1 MAENDLTALIPDIYE
16 GLDVVSRELTGF
28 IPSVTLSAS
37 SERAAKDQIVVV
49 DVEPEG
55 NDGVDIIPAMTIPEP
70 VGQTSEAVKIII
82 TKSRAFA
89 FGFSGEGQKGLNTGP
104 GYINVRA
111 NKIAQHVRK
120 LVNEVETDLAGLQ
133 STFSRAYGT
142 PSSTP
147 FSTSGDFTDATQVK
161 KILLDNGSPEFD
173 NQLVMDTS
181 AGAILTGKQASVN
194 IAGTDVIQRQGI
206 LLPLA
211 GLDLRQS
218 AQINTQTAGD
228 MALATTNTAGY
239 AVGATVITLAT
250 AGTGLVA
257 AGDIIQF
264 AGDTNLYV
272 ITSVVF
278 AGADPAAGD
287 TITIAAPGLRIAITT
302 SATAITV
309 TATSVRNMGFN
320 RSALIL
326 AARAPA
332 RPEEGD
338 QADDFLMITDPK
350 SGLVFEFSMYKGYR
364 KVRYEVALAW
374 GVKNIKPEHT
384 SLLLG

>member
-1 MAENDLTALIPDIYE
+1 MAENNLDALIPDIYE
-16 GLDVVSRELTGF
+16 ALDVVSRELTGL
-28 IPSVTLSAS
+28 IPAVTLSAS
-37 SERAAKDQIVVV
+37 AKRAAVDQEIIV

-55 NDGVDIIPAMTIPEP
+55 NDGVDIVPAMTIPEP
-70 VGQTSEAVKIII
+70 VGQTSIGVPIII

-89 FGFSGEGQKGLNTGP
+89 FGFVGDGQMGLQTGP
-104 GYINVRA
+104 GYPNVRV

-120 LVNEVETDLAGLQ
+120 LVNEVEADLSGLQ
-133 STFSRAYGT
+133 TTFSRAYGT
-142 PSSTP
+142 PGSTP
-147 FSTSGDFTDATQVK
+147 FDTTGDFTDATQTK
-161 KILLDNGSPEFD
+161 KILLDNGSPESD
-173 NQLVMDTS
+173 NHLIMNTS

-218 AQINTQTAGD
+218 AQIETQIAGA
-228 MALATTNTAGY
+228 MVSATTNAAGY
-239 AVGATVITLAT
+239 AVGTTILTLAT
-250 AGTGLVA
+250 AGTGVVV
-257 AGDIIQF
+257 AGDIITI
-264 AGDTNLYV
+264 AGDTNQYI

-278 AGADPAAGD
+278 AGANPTAGD
-287 TITIAAPGLRIAITT
+287 TITIGAPGLRIAITT

-309 TATSVRNMGFN
+309 LATSSRNMAFN
-320 RSALIL
+320 RTALIL

-338 QADDFLMITDPK
+338 QADDVVMVTDSR
-350 SGLVFEFSMYKGYR
+350 SGLVFEFSLYKGYR

-384 SLLLG
+384 ALLLG

>member
-1 MAENDLTALIPDIYE
+1 MAENNLDALIPDIYE
-16 GLDVVSRELTGF
+16 ALDVVSRELTGL
-28 IPSVTLSAS
+28 IPAVTLSAS
-37 SERAAKDQIVVV
+37 AKRAAVDQEIIV

-55 NDGVDIIPAMTIPEP
+55 NDGVDIVPAMTIPEP
-70 VGQTSEAVKIII
+70 VGQTSIGVPIII

-89 FGFSGEGQKGLNTGP
+89 FGFVGDGQMGLQTGP
-104 GYINVRA
+104 GYPNVRV

-120 LVNEVETDLAGLQ
+120 LVNEVEADLSGLQ
-133 STFSRAYGT
+133 TTFSRAYGT
-142 PSSTP
+142 PGSTP
-147 FSTSGDFTDATQVK
+147 FDTTGDFTDATQTK
-161 KILLDNGSPEFD
+161 KILLDNGSPESD
-173 NQLVMDTS
+173 NHLIMNTS

-218 AQINTQTAGD
+218 AQIETQIAGA
-228 MALATTNTAGY
+228 MVSATTNAAGY
-239 AVGATVITLAT
+239 SVGTTILTLAT
-250 AGTGLVA
+250 AGTGVVA
-257 AGDIIQF
+257 AGDIITI
-264 AGDTNLYV
+264 AGDTNQYI
-272 ITSVVF
+272 ITAVVF
-278 AGADPAAGD
+278 AGANPTAGD
-287 TITIAAPGLRIAITT
+287 TITIGAPGLRIAITT

-309 TATSVRNMGFN
+309 LATSSRNMAFN
-320 RSALIL
+320 RTALIL

-338 QADDFLMITDPK
+338 QADDVVMVTDSR
-350 SGLVFEFSMYKGYR
+350 SGLVFEFSLYKGYR

-384 SLLLG
+384 ALLLG

>member
-1 MAENDLTALIPDIYE
+1 MAENNLDALIPDIYE
-16 GLDVVSRELTGF
+16 ALDVVSRELTGL
-28 IPSVTLSAS
+28 IPAVTLSAS
-37 SERAAKDQIVVV
+37 AKRAAVDQEIIV

-55 NDGVDIIPAMTIPEP
+55 NDGVDIVPAMTIPEP
-70 VGQTSEAVKIII
+70 VGQTSIGVPIII

-89 FGFSGEGQKGLNTGP
+89 FGFVGDGQMGLQTGP
-104 GYINVRA
+104 GYPNVRV

-120 LVNEVETDLAGLQ
+120 LVNEVEADLSGLQ
-133 STFSRAYGT
+133 TTFSRAYGT

-147 FSTSGDFTDATQVK
+147 FDTTGDFTDATQTK
-161 KILLDNGSPEFD
+161 KILLDNGSPESD
-173 NQLVMDTS
+173 NHLIMNTS

-218 AQINTQTAGD
+218 AQIETQIAGA
-228 MALATTNTAGY
+228 MVSATTNAAGY
-239 AVGATVITLAT
+239 SVGTTILTLAT
-250 AGTGLVA
+250 AGTGVVA
-257 AGDIIQF
+257 AGDIITI
-264 AGDTNLYV
+264 AGDTNQYI

-278 AGADPAAGD
+278 AGANPTAGD
-287 TITIAAPGLRIAITT
+287 TITIGAPGLRIAITT

-309 TATSVRNMGFN
+309 LATSSRNMAFN
-320 RSALIL
+320 RTALIL

-338 QADDFLMITDPK
+338 QADDVVMVTDSR
-350 SGLVFEFSMYKGYR
+350 SGLVFEFSLYKGYR

-384 SLLLG
+384 ALLLG

>member
-1 MAENDLTALIPDIYE
+1 MAENNLDALIPDIYE
-16 GLDVVSRELTGF
+16 ALDVVSREITGL

-37 SERAAKDQIVVV
+37 AKRAAVDQEIIV

-55 NDGVDIIPAMTIPEP
+55 NDGVDIVPAMTIPEP
-70 VGQTSEAVKIII
+70 VGQTSIGVPIII

-89 FGFSGEGQKGLNTGP
+89 FGFVGDGQMGLQTGP
-104 GYINVRA
+104 GYPNVRA

-120 LVNEVETDLAGLQ
+120 LVNEVEVDLAGLQ

-142 PSSTP
+142 PGSTP
-147 FSTSGDFTDATQVK
+147 FDTAGDFTDATQTK

-173 NQLVMDTS
+173 NQLVMNTG

-218 AQINTQTAGD
+218 AQIETQIAGA
-228 MALATTNTAGY
+228 MVSATTNAAGY
-239 AVGATVITLAT
+239 AIGTTTLTLAT
-250 AGTGLVA
+250 AGTGVVA
-257 AGDIIQF
+257 AGDIITI
-264 AGDTNLYV
+264 AGDTNQYI

-278 AGADPAAGD
+278 AGANPAAGD
-287 TITIAAPGLRIAITT
+287 TITIGAPGLRIAITT

-309 TATSVRNMGFN
+309 IATSARNMAFN
-320 RSALIL
+320 RTALIL

-332 RPEEGD
+332 RPVEGD
-338 QADDFLMITDPK
+338 QADDVAMITDSR
-350 SGLVFEFSMYKGYR
+350 SGLVFEFSLYKGYR

-384 SLLLG
+384 ALLLG

>member
-1 MAENDLTALIPDIYE
+1 MAENNLDALIPDIFE
-16 GLDVVSRELTGF
+16 ALDVVSRELTGL
-28 IPSVTLSAS
+28 IPSVTLSAN
-37 SERAAKDQIVVV
+37 AKRVAVDQQIIV

-55 NDGVDIIPAMTIPEP
+55 NDGVDIVPAMAIPEP
-70 VGQTSEAVKIII
+70 VGQTSIGVPITI

-89 FGFSGEGQKGLNTGP
+89 FGFVGDGQMGLQTGP
-104 GYINVRA
+104 GYANVRA

-120 LVNEVETDLAGLQ
+120 LVNEVEADLSGLQ

-142 PSSTP
+142 PGSTP
-147 FSTSGDFTDATQVK
+147 FDTAGDFTDATQAK
-161 KILLDNGSPEFD
+161 KILLDNGSPESD
-173 NQLVMDTS
+173 NHLIMDTT

-194 IAGTDVIQRQGI
+194 IAGTDAIQRQGI

-218 AQINTQTAGD
+218 AQIETQTAGA
-228 MALATTNTAGY
+228 MVSATTNAAGY
-239 AVGATVITLAT
+239 AVGSTVLTLAT
-250 AGTGLVA
+250 AGTGVVA
-257 AGDIIQF
+257 AGDIITI
-264 AGDTNLYV
+264 AGDTNQYV
-272 ITSVVF
+272 VSSVVF
-278 AGADPAAGD
+278 AGANPTAGD
-287 TITIAAPGLRIAITT
+287 TITIGAPGLRIAITT

-309 TATSVRNMGFN
+309 IATSARNMVFN
-320 RSALIL
+320 RTALVL

-338 QADDFLMITDPK
+338 QADDVELITDPR
-350 SGLVFEFSMYKGYR
+350 SGLVFEFSLYKGYR

-384 SLLLG
+384 ALLLG

>member
-1 MAENDLTALIPDIYE
+1 MAENTLTALIPDIYE
-16 GLDVVSRELTGF
+16 GLDVVSRELTGL

-37 SERAAKDQIVVV
+37 AERAAKDQEIIV

-55 NDGVDIIPAMTIPEP
+55 NDGVDITPSMTIPEP
-70 VGQTSEAVKIII
+70 VGQTSTGVPIVI

-89 FGFSGEGQKGLNTGP
+89 FGFNGEGQKGLNTGP
-104 GYINVRA
+104 GYVNVRA

-133 STFSRAYGT
+133 STFSRASGLAGT
-142 PSSTP
+142 TP
-147 FSTSGDFTDATQVK
+147 FATAGDFTNATLTKQ
-161 KILLDNGSPEFD
+161 ILLDNGSPEFD
-173 NQLVMDTS
+173 NQLVMNTS
-181 AGAILTGKQASVN
+181 AGAILTGKQASAN

-218 AQINTQTAGD
+218 AQINTQTAGA
-228 MALATTNTAGY
+228 MASATTNADGY
-239 AVGATVITLAT
+239 AVGATVLTLAT
-250 AGTGLVA
+250 AGTGVVTN
-257 AGDIIQF
+257 GDVITV
-264 AGDTNLYV
+264 AGDTNQYV
-272 ITSVVF
+272 ITSVAF
-278 AGADPAAGD
+278 AGANPAAGD

-302 SATAITV
+302 AATAITV
-309 TATSVRNMGFN
+309 VATSARNMAFN

-338 QADDFLMITDPK
+338 QAEDVVMVTDPR

-384 SLLLG
+384 ALLLG